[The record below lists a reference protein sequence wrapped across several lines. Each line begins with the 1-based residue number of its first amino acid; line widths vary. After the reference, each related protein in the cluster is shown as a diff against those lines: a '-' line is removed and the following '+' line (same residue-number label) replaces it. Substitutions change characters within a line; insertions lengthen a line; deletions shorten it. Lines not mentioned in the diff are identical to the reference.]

1 MRNWFVWLAL
11 RLSSGS
17 CLPTFA
23 GSGHGCPRSDR
34 CWALVAYGLFSLFP
48 DRSLGGLWPAL
59 IGWFLVGAATAPPE
73 RETVS
78 QHGRSLS
85 RCGCLASPSM
95 RETAILRRELKYAC
109 VNTTSMRRYNSKLS

>member
-23 GSGHGCPRSDR
+23 GSGQGCPGSDR

-59 IGWFLVGAATAPPE
+59 IGWLLVGAATAPPE

-78 QHGRSLS
+78 STAVPFLAVDVWQAPE
-85 RCGCLASPSM
+85 CGKRPYCA
-95 RETAILRRELKYAC
+95 E
-109 VNTTSMRRYNSKLS
+109 N

>member
-1 MRNWFVWLAL
+1 MLRHRLSADLGNLVYPDGRSRSSRIRNWFVWLAL

-23 GSGHGCPRSDR
+23 GSGQGCPRSDR

-59 IGWFLVGAATAPPE
+59 IGWLLVGAATAPPE

-78 QHGRSLS
+78 STAVPF
-85 RCGCLASPSM
+85 LAVDVWQAP
-95 RETAILRRELKYAC
+95 A
-109 VNTTSMRRYNSKLS
+109 